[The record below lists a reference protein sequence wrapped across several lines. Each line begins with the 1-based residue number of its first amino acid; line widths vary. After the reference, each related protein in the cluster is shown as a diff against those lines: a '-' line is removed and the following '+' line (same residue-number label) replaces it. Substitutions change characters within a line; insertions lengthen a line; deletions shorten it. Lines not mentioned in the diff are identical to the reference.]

1 MAVLRDHRTVSI
13 ADQIFEQLEKDILSG
28 RHARGEIISEA
39 KLSAELGVS
48 RTPVREAITRLVQEH
63 ILIESGR
70 GLEVVG
76 ISREDMLDMYE
87 IRIQLEG
94 ACAARAA
101 RNVSDAQLK
110 EMEEVLELQ
119 RYYIGKAGA
128 PGAFSDDI
136 KDLDSRFHGLLY
148 EACGSMAYRDT
159 LLPMHRKMT
168 KFRKASVSVKSRALQ
183 SFQEHAAILE
193 ALKAHEPEL
202 ARVRTVQH
210 IINARDNIK
219 NMPEF

>member
-28 RHARGEIISEA
+28 RHARGEIISKA

-136 KDLDSRFHGLLY
+136 KDLDSRFHGLLVFPDKDHHD
-148 EACGSMAYRDT
+148 R
-159 LLPMHRKMT
+159 HR
-168 KFRKASVSVKSRALQ
+168 RQRAELDREEDAGPSVHPEQV
-183 SFQEHAAILE
+183 
-193 ALKAHEPEL
+193 HEIHV
-202 ARVRTVQH
+202 RVV
-210 IINARDNIK
+210 A
-219 NMPEF
+219 